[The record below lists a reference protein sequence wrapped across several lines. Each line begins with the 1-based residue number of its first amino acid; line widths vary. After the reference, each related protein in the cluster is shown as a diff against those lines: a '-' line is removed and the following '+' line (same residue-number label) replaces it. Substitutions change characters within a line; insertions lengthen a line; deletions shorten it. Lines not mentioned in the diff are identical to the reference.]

1 MKIMRWAAA
10 LAVAAMA
17 VAVPSFVP
25 TNDVVYAEGE
35 DDAAKDPVRAA
46 WAAYKPVVDEHDTKR
61 AAIMEEYNKVA
72 GNEDASKE
80 DKVEAT
86 NKARAA
92 LSELGKEYRA
102 KLGELRKT
110 FTEEFEKVTEYTRYA
125 DNTEMLAF
133 GLMNRGN
140 TLRRDNPDEAMKF
153 YELILKHCPKADEA
167 DTVRSYSIPEALE
180 AKGDFEATLKRC
192 NELLKETSEKYK
204 PALLQRIG
212 DYSAALGNLK
222 AAVKAYEDGLALCE
236 GELASGDPRNNAK
249 RYLEIRN
256 KLTGKDAPNVDSKVW
271 LDGEAKSLAAL
282 KGNVV
287 IIDFWATWCGPC
299 RVAMP
304 GLDKIYKENKD
315 KGVNAIGLT
324 RFYANGFL
332 PNDSS
337 NLSKG
342 ESVRGITEE
351 GYLDHLKEFKKRSEL
366 SYPFVVGQKED
377 FEAYGVTGI
386 PTMAIVNKEGK
397 VAMLVVGSGND
408 ALIEAC
414 VKNLI
419 K

>member
-10 LAVAAMA
+10 VAVAAMA
-17 VAVPSFVP
+17 VGVPSFVP
-25 TNDVVYAEGE
+25 TNDVVRAEGE
-35 DDAAKDPVRAA
+35 DDASKDPVRSA
-46 WAAYKPVVDEHDTKR
+46 WAAYKPVDAEHDAKR
-61 AAIMEEYNKVA
+61 AAVIDEYNKI
-72 GNEDASKE
+72 NDDKDASR
-80 DKVEAT
+80 EAKAEALT
-86 NKARAA
+86 KARAA
-92 LSELGKEYRA
+92 LGELTKEYRP
-102 KLGELRKT
+102 KLVELRKA
-110 FTEEFEKVTEYTRYA
+110 FTDAFEKVTDFARYA
-125 DNTEMLAF
+125 DSTEMLAY
-133 GLMNRGN
+133 GLMSRANS
-140 TLRRDNPDEAMKF
+140 LRRENPDEAMKF

-192 NELLKETSEKYK
+192 RELLKETSDKYK
-204 PALLQRIG
+204 PNLLQRIG
-212 DYSAALGNLK
+212 DYSAALGDLK
-222 AAVKAYEDGLALCE
+222 GAMKAYEDGLALCE
-236 GELASGDPRNNAK
+236 GELASNDPRNNSK
-249 RYLEIRN
+249 RYLEIRS

-271 LDGEAKSLAAL
+271 LDGEAKSLAAM

-315 KGVNAIGLT
+315 NNVVVIGLT

-332 PNDSS
+332 PNNSS

-377 FEAYGVTGI
+377 FDAYGVTGI

>member
-1 MKIMRWAAA
+1 
-10 LAVAAMA
+10 
-17 VAVPSFVP
+17 
-25 TNDVVYAEGE
+25 
-35 DDAAKDPVRAA
+35 
-46 WAAYKPVVDEHDTKR
+46 
-61 AAIMEEYNKVA
+61 MEEYNKVA
-72 GNEDASKE
+72 GNEYASKE
-80 DKVEAT
+80 YKVEAT

-315 KGVNAIGLT
+315 KGVIAIGLT